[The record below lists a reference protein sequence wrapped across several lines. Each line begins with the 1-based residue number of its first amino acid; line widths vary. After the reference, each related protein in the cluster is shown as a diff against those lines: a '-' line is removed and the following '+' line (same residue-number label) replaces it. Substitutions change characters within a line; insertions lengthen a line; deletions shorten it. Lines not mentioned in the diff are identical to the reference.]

1 MELVVRAD
9 AARFARDARA
19 AIDAIRQRGRLP
31 AVVGGTGLYIRALLR
46 GLDPATPADPAFRAE
61 LAEVAAREG
70 RAALHGRL
78 AAQEPALARRLHPN
92 DHVRIIRALELVRAG
107 SPAGEAQTRWREGDA
122 EWDVV
127 YVGLTLDRAR
137 LDDRLRRRAQRMVA
151 AGLEDEVRGLLA
163 RGYVPT
169 LPAMQGPGYREVVR
183 VVQDRLELEE
193 LAGLATAAGASVG
206 ERVIQERP
214 AATPSL
220 YFGSGKVEEMAEAA
234 RTGGVNL
241 FISDDPLSPIQERN
255 LSESLGI
262 KVIDRTA
269 LILDIFAQ
277 RARSAE
283 GKLQVELAQLTYL
296 LPRLVGQWKHLE
308 RLGGGIGTRGPG
320 ETQLES
326 DRRAIRQRVQK
337 LKRELE
343 GVQAHRRL
351 QRASR
356 RRAGVPVVALVGY
369 TNAGKTTLLNRL
381 TGSHLT
387 AADQLFVTLD
397 PAARLVERP
406 GRRPFILTDTV
417 GFIRKLPHELV
428 AAFRATLE
436 ELTEAD
442 VLVHV
447 VDASQGALEE
457 HMAAVDSL
465 LRELE
470 VAADRPTVLALNKVD
485 RLDEAHAAAVLAG
498 RRSAV
503 ALSAATGEGVETLL
517 DAIEKALP
525 VSGAVTLRIPHGDGA
540 ALALCYERGRVLTR
554 ADTPGHVTLEVE
566 LAGPALAALGAYRVE
581 RVLD

>member
-1 MELVVRAD
+1 V
-9 AARFARDARA
+9 
-19 AIDAIRQRGRLP
+19 RQR
-31 AVVGGTGLYIRALLR
+31 VNGGTGRGHEVGRLRERAML
-46 GLDPATPADPAFRAE
+46 
-61 LAEVAAREG
+61 
-70 RAALHGRL
+70 AALQR
-78 AAQEPALARRLHPN
+78 QKQRR
-92 DHVRIIRALELVRAG
+92 V
-107 SPAGEAQTRWREGDA
+107 
-122 EWDVV
+122 DV
-127 YVGLTLDRAR
+127 
-137 LDDRLRRRAQRMVA
+137 
-151 AGLEDEVRGLLA
+151 EES
-163 RGYVPT
+163 
-169 LPAMQGPGYREVVR
+169 
-183 VVQDRLELEE
+183 LEE
-193 LAGLATAAGASVG
+193 LAGLAAAAGATVG

-234 RTGGVNL
+234 RAGGVNL
-241 FISDDPLSPIQERN
+241 FISDDALSPIQERN
-255 LSESLGI
+255 LAEALGI

-326 DRRAIRQRVQK
+326 DRRVIRQRVQK
-337 LKRELE
+337 LKRELQ

-351 QRASR
+351 QRAGR
-356 RRAGVPVVALVGY
+356 RRSGVPVVALVGY

-406 GRRPFILTDTV
+406 ARRPFILTDTV

-447 VDASQGALEE
+447 VDASHPALEE

-470 VAADRPTVLALNKVD
+470 VADRPTVLGLNKVD
-485 RLDEAHAAAVLAG
+485 RLGEAQAGAVLAG
-498 RRSAV
+498 RRAAV

-517 DAIEKALP
+517 DAVEKALP
-525 VSGAVTLRIPHGDGA
+525 ISGAVTLRIPHGDGA
-540 ALALCYERGRVLTR
+540 ALALCYERGRVLAR
-554 ADTPGHVTLEVE
+554 ADQPGHVTLEVE
-566 LAGPALAALGAYRVE
+566 LPGPALAAVAGYRVE

>member
-1 MELVVRAD
+1 M
-9 AARFARDARA
+9 
-19 AIDAIRQRGRLP
+19 RQRVRDGAHGGNGRGHE
-31 AVVGGTGLYIRALLR
+31 VGR
-46 GLDPATPADPAFRAE
+46 
-61 LAEVAAREG
+61 VREHAML
-70 RAALHGRL
+70 AAL
-78 AAQEPALARRLHPN
+78 RRPKQRR
-92 DHVRIIRALELVRAG
+92 V
-107 SPAGEAQTRWREGDA
+107 
-122 EWDVV
+122 DV
-127 YVGLTLDRAR
+127 
-137 LDDRLRRRAQRMVA
+137 
-151 AGLEDEVRGLLA
+151 EES
-163 RGYVPT
+163 
-169 LPAMQGPGYREVVR
+169 
-183 VVQDRLELEE
+183 LEE

-326 DRRAIRQRVQK
+326 DRRVIRQRVQK

-356 RRAGVPVVALVGY
+356 RRAGVPIVALVGY

-436 ELTEAD
+436 ELADAD
-442 VLVHV
+442 VLLHV
-447 VDASQGALEE
+447 VDASHPALEE
-457 HMAAVDSL
+457 HVRAVEEL
-465 LRELE
+465 LRELH
-470 VAADRPTVLALNKVD
+470 VDDRP
-485 RLDEAHAAAVLAG
+485 AVLAMNKIDRLEVDAALVAA
-498 RRSAV
+498 RRGGV
-503 ALSAATGEGVETLL
+503 GISAATGEGI
-517 DAIEKALP
+517 DALVAAIQRALP
-525 VSGAVTLRIPHGDGA
+525 PGGCATLRIPHADGA